1 MNDLVTA
8 SSHLQ
13 EEHRSTKAKGD
24 MVQCVQQVV
33 VLAFDVAKAARE
45 LVTKAEAVYKPAS
58 SGTQ

>member
-1 MNDLVTA
+1 MNDLMMA
-8 SSHLQ
+8 SSRLQ

-24 MVQCVQQVV
+24 VAQCAQRVI

-58 SGTQ
+58 TEQ